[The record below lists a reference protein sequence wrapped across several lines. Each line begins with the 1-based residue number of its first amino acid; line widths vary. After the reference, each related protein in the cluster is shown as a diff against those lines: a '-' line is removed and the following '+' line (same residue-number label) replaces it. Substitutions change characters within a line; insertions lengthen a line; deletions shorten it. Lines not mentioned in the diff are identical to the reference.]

1 MVKGTVIWKNNTVE
15 TITARDWPALFAA
28 LGKGE
33 IKAFSGKTIT
43 AAEIRQGKDGRKN
56 GEI

>member
-33 IKAFSGKTIT
+33 IKAFSAKTIT
-43 AAEIRQGKDGRKN
+43 TAGIRQGKDGRKY
-56 GEI
+56 G

>member
-15 TITARDWPALFAA
+15 TVTARDWPALFAE

-43 AAEIRQGKDGRKN
+43 TAGIRQGKDGRKN
-56 GEI
+56 ENV